1 MTSVKIYFR
10 QTVFVSLVVS
20 LLFYSV
26 YAQEVIERKV
36 CANVYAAV
44 GKTVCDD
51 NATCLEGDGAISC
64 ECEEGAL
71 GDGWAI
77 SSGCVEVEGPALDY
91 SGVRDKRWLGSWS
104 KTKEFE
110 KKPCTGRLALLGEM
124 ICHRNAYCMQGYSNH
139 LSMKCLCKNGLSG
152 NGFRN
157 IFSLGSG
164 CH

>member
-77 SSGCVEVEGPALDY
+77 SSGCVEGLSLSIGY
-91 SGVRDKRWLGSWS
+91 CNRWLDFW
-104 KTKEFE
+104 
-110 KKPCTGRLALLGEM
+110 LA
-124 ICHRNAYCMQGYSNH
+124 ITC
-139 LSMKCLCKNGLSG
+139 
-152 NGFRN
+152 
-157 IFSLGSG
+157 
-164 CH
+164 

>member
-91 SGVRDKRWLGSWS
+91 SGVRDKIGWHCHGFGTIFPSRALVFSWV
-104 KTKEFE
+104 
-110 KKPCTGRLALLGEM
+110 A
-124 ICHRNAYCMQGYSNH
+124 
-139 LSMKCLCKNGLSG
+139 GLVEQ
-152 NGFRN
+152 N
-157 IFSLGSG
+157 
-164 CH
+164 